1 MSESKSVTNPSI
13 PIRIRGHELRI
24 RSGDDPALLQR
35 VAAHLDETMAKVE
48 ERTGTIDSLDVAL
61 LTALNLSREL
71 VSIREGRTDG
81 PTLGLDSGRL
91 RSLIE
96 LAESALEPEAH

>member
-1 MSESKSVTNPSI
+1 MTKPSI
-13 PIRIRGHELRI
+13 PVLIRGREFRIRTDE
-24 RSGDDPALLQR
+24 DPAMLQR
-35 VAAHLDETMAKVE
+35 VAAYLNETMAKVE

-71 VSIREGRTDG
+71 VSIREGRIDG
-81 PTLGLDSGRL
+81 PTSGLDSGRL

-96 LAESALEPEAH
+96 LAESGLEPEAH